1 MNKFICCARA
11 CVEPHSEAMFA
22 YLVIRI
28 FQLIFLIG
36 IMFSFTIN
44 QPKQYF
50 SLFFQ
55 RSEHGLRVGINHRPV
70 QRPGL
75 RFWLP
80 SRLVA
85 CAWNMKRAG

>member
-50 SLFFQ
+50 SLFF
-55 RSEHGLRVGINHRPV
+55 RPAEHSRGLLGAAAVAR
-70 QRPGL
+70 L
-75 RFWLP
+75 RQGSLG
-80 SRLVA
+80 A
-85 CAWNMKRAG
+85 